1 MSVINT
7 KDDILKEMSEVEQ
20 CPDIITKLRFLI
32 QRRNTLSQ
40 RLGISGDSFTI
51 RILDEAI
58 SKLEAREPHVMTLEE
73 VKEARICWIEDVY
86 DGMNERLFPAV
97 VKGTGERANGDKAII
112 VLAHKP
118 WCYGADFHE
127 WWYYIKDYCK
137 WWRPWSQKPTD
148 ERREETEW
156 QNQ

>member
-73 VKEARICWIEDVY
+73 VKEARIC
-86 DGMNERLFPAV
+86 
-97 VKGTGERANGDKAII
+97 
-112 VLAHKP
+112 
-118 WCYGADFHE
+118 
-127 WWYYIKDYCK
+127 
-137 WWRPWSQKPTD
+137 
-148 ERREETEW
+148 
-156 QNQ
+156 

>member
-1 MSVINT
+1 MTREEVVSALRIEVKDFYENNGNELGDDSVIL
-7 KDDILKEMSEVEQ
+7 DI
-20 CPDIITKLRFLI
+20 T
-32 QRRNTLSQ
+32 
-40 RLGISGDSFTI
+40 TI
-51 RILDEAI
+51 ENALAL
-58 SKLEAREPHVMTLEE
+58 LEAQEPRVMTLEE
-73 VKEARICWIEDVY
+73 VKEARICWIEDVD
-86 DGMNERLFPAV
+86 DGMNGRLFPAV
-97 VKGTGERANGDKAII
+97 VKGTGERANGDKALI

-118 WCYGADFHE
+118 WCYDADFHE